1 MFNWTNTILF
11 NSLTDSSGKA
21 KISKEG
27 ENVHIKRVG
36 LFLKD
41 NVIKISKRAAS
52 DPVKSK
58 ATIDLAGMADLIEAD
73 EKGAIFRLALYVR
86 LSGAHQSNYS
96 NALVLHGK
104 PIYKEA
110 YLKKGGTDADLAKAF
125 KDMIV
130 KDQFMR
136 NEFLLEAEV
145 QGTKLI
151 VETSTECQLFTQVEI
166 QKYDGVD
173 FETILEG
180 VRKEQIDAQPDAKIV
195 VEANKEGEGTYDTL
209 IRSIR
214 YPEMEALRWTA
225 INQEEL
231 PLRGMKYTQ
240 YTLCMSVDRGVL
252 GSDAMGDKVESV
264 STHVFFVR
272 EDLEADFEVIL
283 GALGTIEEVKDGAGK
298 AGKTVTPPTP
308 GPKPPVKKD

>member
-27 ENVHIKRVG
+27 EKVHIKRVG

-41 NVIKISKRAAS
+41 NVLKISKRPAA
-52 DPVKSK
+52 DPVKAK
-58 ATIDLAGMADLIEAD
+58 ATIDLAGMADLIED
-73 EKGAIFRLALYVR
+73 GEKGAIFRLALYIR
-86 LSGAHQSNYS
+86 LSGAHHSNYS

-104 PIYKEA
+104 PIFKEVF
-110 YLKKGGTDADLAKAF
+110 LKKGGTDADLAKAF
-125 KDMIV
+125 KDTII
-130 KDQFMR
+130 KDQFMY

-145 QGTKLI
+145 EGTKLVI
-151 VETSTECQLFTQVEI
+151 TPNTEYQLFTQVEI

-173 FETILEG
+173 FEMILEG
-180 VRKEQIDAQPDAKIV
+180 VRKEQIDTEPDAKIV

-214 YPEMEALRWTA
+214 YPEMEALRWA
-225 INQEEL
+225 GINQEEL
-231 PLRGMKYTQ
+231 PLQGMKYTQ

-272 EDLEADFEVIL
+272 EDLEDDFELVL
-283 GALGTIEEVKDGAGK
+283 GALGTIEEVKD
-298 AGKTVTPPTP
+298 TE
-308 GPKPPVKKD
+308 D